1 MGDLKRHHECPCCG
15 DVSYEPLTGVC
26 STCTAQLEH
35 IHRGQ
40 IELAEKNQERPD
52 WLIDLEIDREKEI
65 QEARESQIPVRDEDP
80 ILWTWNEGR

>member
-40 IELAEKNQERPD
+40 IELAEKNQEPP
-52 WLIDLEIDREKEI
+52 E
-65 QEARESQIPVRDEDP
+65 ESQIPVRDEDP